1 MGHDIL
7 YDSYDEN
14 MMPVGMIF
22 AKDCKELLQIQPK
35 VKYVLGMD
43 YLTRETTWFE
53 VRETGLYP
61 VHFDKR

>member
-1 MGHDIL
+1 
-7 YDSYDEN
+7 